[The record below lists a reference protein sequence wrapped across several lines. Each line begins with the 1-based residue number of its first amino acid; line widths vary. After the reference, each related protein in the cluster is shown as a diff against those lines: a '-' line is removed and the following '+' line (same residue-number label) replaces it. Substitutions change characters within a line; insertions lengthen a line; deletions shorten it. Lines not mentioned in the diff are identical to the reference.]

1 LPHAGSGVH
10 AAADGAELTSPL
22 QGTVVR
28 VAVTPG
34 TPVRRGD
41 LICVVEAMKMENEI
55 SAHREGTV
63 VAVHVEPGHAV
74 RIGTVLA
81 TIAP

>member
-1 LPHAGSGVH
+1 
-10 AAADGAELTSPL
+10 
-22 QGTVVR
+22 
-28 VAVTPG
+28 
-34 TPVRRGD
+34 
-41 LICVVEAMKMENEI
+41 MENEI